1 MELLLVNNT
10 DFQGTLY
17 NGHDLQISLNE
28 AGIDA
33 SEIVLYKR
41 TDCETARS
49 FVTEKELTWQHQYNE
64 IEKRS
69 GLLNLLEPFGGKIKY
84 TEQFQRADIV
94 HFQLLHNHVVT
105 LQEFARIC
113 SVKPCVWT
121 IHDLWA
127 VSGHCIHPRECDG
140 WKRDCRDCQYLEDP
154 FFSLRYPKANEL
166 WKAKESLYKRIN
178 PDIIVASDFT
188 RRYIEQSPL
197 MSHFTNIHK
206 IPFGI
211 KMKEGVKKES
221 DALRKKWNIPLNNIV
236 ISFRLSDSKL
246 KGVKYLVRA
255 LERMHAKNITV
266 LAVDRGEPSIL
277 DPIRSKYQIV
287 EIGQLSSE
295 GMQHFY
301 QVTDIF
307 AMPSL
312 AETFGLMAVEAMAAK
327 CAVVV
332 FEGTVLPEITFAPQ
346 CGVSVP
352 FKDDRALAEALD
364 HLAISPDERMA
375 RGELGYTLVC
385 RHYRFEDYVSK
396 HIDVY
401 RQMQERLTSRQKRQY
416 TEQYKNI
423 WREKLALGRVVAL
436 EEKKKSTMLKEL
448 SKISGGQTQKTCI
461 FCAGAFAGKAYEIL
475 RKNGVPVDV
484 LADNNPDK
492 WGYWNYGISCISKEQ
507 LAREREITL
516 VIVANKRPAQIKAE
530 LREVGFKY
538 VIDYYELEKID
549 QKLMEIYGNS
559 TYDKIAELDYSD
571 TNTMELLDLMNRKIC
586 EMSQYY
592 EKQIVELKA
601 KRFEPKPLKAIAM
614 YLPQFHET
622 KENNEWWGEGFTEWT
637 SVKKA
642 KALYEGHY
650 QPHMPENGYYYNLLE
665 KSTMEWQAEL
675 ARKANVYGFC
685 FYHYWF
691 KDGRR
696 VLEKPAENL
705 LQWKDID
712 IHFCFSWANE
722 SWIRTWSN
730 VKGGNAWVSEDVS
743 VAKTAED
750 DTGIL
755 LEQQYGTEKDWK
767 EHFEYLLPFFKDDRY
782 IKIDG
787 KPVFMIYRPELVDCM
802 DDMLAYWKQQALL
815 NGFPGLFI
823 MCANCEYNSWSE
835 VDARYIQEF
844 NYSYSIDSKPT
855 GAAVSWDK
863 GILTYDY
870 DVLWK
875 NIICREYDVNEEVYL
890 GACVN
895 FDCTPRHGKKG
906 NLTVGGTPEKF
917 AYYFEQLCR
926 RSIRRG
932 NEYVFINA
940 WNEWGEGMHLEP
952 DVKYGMAYL
961 EAVNTALSNANCEYR
976 KVFRE
981 SDKHPESGFRQ
992 WNSGNNETAG
1002 ENIGDSSP
1010 RAPEISAAE
1019 YNSVCRRSQKFVDYF
1034 NLFDSWLAAKE
1045 ENRNIAGLLA
1055 DHGITKVAVYGG
1067 GKVGNHLLAELKNT
1081 EVSVSYIID
1090 RKCKTV
1096 SERDIPVYDPDSIA
1110 KVSEKVDA
1118 VIVTAVFDFAN
1129 IKESLAGKITCP
1141 VLSLNEVLEWR

>member
-1 MELLLVNNT
+1 MELLMINNT
-10 DFQGTLY
+10 DFQGTIY

-28 AGIDA
+28 KGINA
-33 SEIVLYKR
+33 SELVLYRR
-41 TDCETARS
+41 TDCEKAQS

-64 IEKRS
+64 IERHS
-69 GLLNLLEPFGGKIKY
+69 GLLNFLEPFGGKIKY

-105 LQEFARIC
+105 LQEFALIC
-113 SVKPCVWT
+113 SLKPCVWT

-127 VSGHCIHPRECDG
+127 VTGHCIHPRECDG
-140 WKRDCRDCQYLEDP
+140 WKRDCMDCPYLEDP
-154 FFSLRYPKANEL
+154 FFSLTYPKANEL
-166 WKAKESLYKRIN
+166 WKAKESIYKQIN

-188 RRYIEQSPL
+188 KRYIEQSPL
-197 MSHFTNIHK
+197 MGHFTNIHK

-211 KMKEGVKKES
+211 KVKEDIQK
-221 DALRKKWNIPLNNIV
+221 DAAELRREWNIPLNNIV
-236 ISFRLSDSKL
+236 ISFRLNDSKL

-266 LAVDRGEPSIL
+266 LAVDKGDSSML
-277 DPIRSKYQIV
+277 DSLRDKYQVV
-287 EIGQLSSE
+287 ELGQQVGE
-295 GMQHFY
+295 GMQSFY
-301 QVTDIF
+301 QVSDIF
-307 AMPSL
+307 VMPSL

-327 CAVVV
+327 CVVVV
-332 FEGTVLPEITFAPQ
+332 FEGTVLPEITFAPN

-352 FKDDRALAEALD
+352 FKDDRALAEVLD
-364 HLAISPDERMA
+364 HFAISPDERMR
-375 RGELGYTLVC
+375 RGELGYKLVC
-385 RHYRFEDYVSK
+385 EHYKYEDYVRK

-401 RQMQERLTSRQKRQY
+401 QQIQERLTHKQKKNY
-416 TEQYKNI
+416 EECYKDI
-423 WREKLALGRVVAL
+423 WKEKLTMERVVAL
-436 EEKKKSTMLKEL
+436 EEKKKNTMFNEL
-448 SKISGGQTQKTCI
+448 YKISGGQTQKICI
-461 FCAGAFAGKAYEIL
+461 FCAGIFAGKAYEIL
-475 RKNGVPVDV
+475 RKNGVMVDT
-484 LADNNPDK
+484 LADNNPEK
-492 WGYWNYGISCISKEQ
+492 WGYWNYGLSCISKEQ
-507 LAREREITL
+507 LAKEREITL
-516 VIVANKRPAQIKAE
+516 VIVANKQPAQIKADLIE
-530 LREVGFKY
+530 NGFRY

-559 TYDKIAELDYSD
+559 TYDKISELDYSD
-571 TNTMELLDLMNRKIC
+571 TNTMELIDLMNRKIC

-592 EKQIVELKA
+592 EKQIAELKG
-601 KRFEPKPLKAIAM
+601 KRVEPRPLKAIAM

-622 KENNEWWGEGFTEWT
+622 KENNEWWGKGFTEWT

-650 QPHMPENGYYYNLLE
+650 QPHIPENNHYYNLLE

-675 ARKANVYGFC
+675 AHKANVYGFC

-730 VKGGNAWVSEDVS
+730 VKGGNAWVSEDAAG
-743 VAKTAED
+743 AKAAD
-750 DTGIL
+750 DETGIL

-767 EHFEYLLPFFKDDRY
+767 EHFDYLLPFFRDERY

-802 DDMLAYWKQQALL
+802 DDMLAYWKQQARL
-815 NGFPGLFI
+815 NGLPGLFI
-823 MCANCEYNSWSE
+823 MCANCEYNSWAE

-863 GILTYDY
+863 GVLTYDY
-870 DVLWK
+870 DILWK
-875 NIICREYDVNEEVYL
+875 NIICRNYDVNEEVYL

-906 NLTVGGTPEKF
+906 NLAIGGSPEKF
-917 AYYFEQLCR
+917 AYYFEQLCK

-952 DVKYGMAYL
+952 DVKYGTAYL
-961 EAVNTALSNANCEYR
+961 DAVSVALSNANCEYR

-981 SDKHPESGFRQ
+981 SDIHPECDYRE
-992 WNSGNNETAG
+992 WNPLKNESIAENLGTSVG
-1002 ENIGDSSP
+1002 EVPG
-1010 RAPEISAAE
+1010 ISVTE
-1019 YNSVCRRSQKFVDYF
+1019 YNNVRRKSQKFVDYF
-1034 NLFDSWLAAKE
+1034 ELYDKWLAAKE
-1045 ENRNIAGLLA
+1045 ENRNIASLLVN
-1055 DHGITKVAVYGG
+1055 HGITKIAVYGG
-1067 GKVGNHLLAELKNT
+1067 GKVGKHLLAELQDT
-1081 EVSVSYIID
+1081 DVSIKYIID
-1090 RKCKTV
+1090 RKSKIAL
-1096 SERDIPVYDPDSIA
+1096 EGNIPIYDLDSIEKA
-1110 KVSEKVDA
+1110 GEKVDA

-1129 IKESLAGKITCP
+1129 IKENLEERITCP
-1141 VLSLNEVLEWR
+1141 ILSLNEVLEWR